1 MGVSEKIAQRV
12 IVFNYGRKLTEGTF
26 AEISNNPAVLEAY
39 LGEEEEDA

>member
-1 MGVSEKIAQRV
+1 V